1 MLLLLGV
8 PERAVMEIMG
18 WSHSA
23 MAARYQ
29 HLTAAIRDDI
39 ASRVGSLLW
48 GPAETQT
55 EARRGGVKPGAER

>member
-1 MLLLLGV
+1 VLLLLGV

-29 HLTAAIRDDI
+29 HLTAAIRGDI
-39 ASRVGSLLW
+39 ASRVGGLLW
-48 GPAETQT
+48 GPTETQT
-55 EARRGGVKPGAER
+55 EARRGGAKPGADQ